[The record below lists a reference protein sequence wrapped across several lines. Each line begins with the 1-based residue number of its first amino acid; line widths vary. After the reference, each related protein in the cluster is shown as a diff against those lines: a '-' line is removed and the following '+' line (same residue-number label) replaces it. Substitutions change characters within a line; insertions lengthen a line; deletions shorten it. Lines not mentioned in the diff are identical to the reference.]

1 MFYSFEIDFAGMTDR
16 ETMKIYEYS
25 NYENLI
31 YIYDSPL
38 NNEDVLKVIFLA
50 FNLVSNDHEILG
62 HFNIGYQNYS
72 FGEEEEKK
80 EDYKESGE
88 DIEIKLFGRVIDEL
102 TLKEALFILNLS
114 NYTQNDYCQF
124 RKKFMECNKKDLIID
139 ETLWNILVD
148 TFNINPEN
156 ILKAKN
162 ETYHL
167 NHLIKKTSKNAKK
180 FVMKRKHPMNYN
192 IDGFTKEDFEF
203 IENQIKLNNSLN
215 ESIYN
220 NNNINNNDIKIMI

>member
-1 MFYSFEIDFAGMTDR
+1 
-16 ETMKIYEYS
+16 
-25 NYENLI
+25 
-31 YIYDSPL
+31 
-38 NNEDVLKVIFLA
+38 
-50 FNLVSNDHEILG
+50 
-62 HFNIGYQNYS
+62 
-72 FGEEEEKK
+72 
-80 EDYKESGE
+80 
-88 DIEIKLFGRVIDEL
+88 
-102 TLKEALFILNLS
+102 
-114 NYTQNDYCQF
+114 
-124 RKKFMECNKKDLIID
+124 MECNKKDLIID

-162 ETYHL
+162 ETYYL
-167 NHLIKKTSKNAKK
+167 NHLIRKTPKNAKK